1 MSEGVEDASLVDIL
15 LTSRRVDE
23 SADVRQSLICAECE
37 READENAIGW
47 RGYLVAADDD
57 EDEDGVLFFC
67 AMCVAREF
75 SR

>member
-1 MSEGVEDASLVDIL
+1 MNK
-15 LTSRRVDE
+15 
-23 SADVRQSLICAECE
+23 SADVRRSLICAECE

-47 RGYLVAADDD
+47 HGYLVAADDDDD

-67 AMCVAREF
+67 ATCVAREF